1 MQIHHALPA
10 WLRWMRFVDRSTR
23 VLIFLCIGVY
33 VGVGCVPMS
42 SKIDQH
48 SDVPHPPADTQPN
61 SGIKLTDQP
70 LSATGPQA
78 GVGNIA
84 TSVQN
89 YMPWTLVLLLLF
101 NTLIHNSTVR
111 FITQTNSRTQEH
123 TIDTLATL
131 TQTVQQQQQ
140 AEEPR

>member
-1 MQIHHALPA
+1 
-10 WLRWMRFVDRSTR
+10 
-23 VLIFLCIGVY
+23 
-33 VGVGCVPMS
+33 
-42 SKIDQH
+42 
-48 SDVPHPPADTQPN
+48 
-61 SGIKLTDQP
+61 
-70 LSATGPQA
+70 
-78 GVGNIA
+78 
-84 TSVQN
+84 VQN

-131 TQTVQQQQQ
+131 TQTVQQQQ